1 MTLLAAA
8 RAVLA
13 IEDESLDRNGLALR
27 NPLALREAEADY
39 ARRRSVAWRSMWR
52 AYETMGTGDDRPDIL
67 DRVATLVAAR
77 VAIGRRSVA
86 WQAMWRAYEAMGT
99 GDDRPAVL
107 DIVATL
113 VAARLAIDSAH
124 EADCEGCGEELQA
137 ALDALREAC
146 K

>member
-1 MTLLAAA
+1 VTARDLIAALSLLDAPVTLLAAA

-13 IEDESLDRNGLALR
+13 LEDESTDRNALDLR

-39 ARRRSVAWRSMWR
+39 ARRRSVAWR
-52 AYETMGTGDDRPDIL
+52 
-67 DRVATLVAAR
+67 
-77 VAIGRRSVA
+77 
-86 WQAMWRAYEAMGT
+86 AMWRAYEAMGT

-113 VAARLAIDSAH
+113 VAARVAFDSAS
-124 EADCEGCGEELQA
+124 EADYEGCGEELQA

-146 K
+146 Q

>member
-13 IEDESLDRNGLALR
+13 IEQESLDLR

-39 ARRRSVAWRSMWR
+39 AR
-52 AYETMGTGDDRPDIL
+52 
-67 DRVATLVAAR
+67 
-77 VAIGRRSVA
+77 RRSVA

-99 GDDRPAVL
+99 GDDRPDIL

-113 VAARLAIDSAH
+113 VAARLTIDSAH